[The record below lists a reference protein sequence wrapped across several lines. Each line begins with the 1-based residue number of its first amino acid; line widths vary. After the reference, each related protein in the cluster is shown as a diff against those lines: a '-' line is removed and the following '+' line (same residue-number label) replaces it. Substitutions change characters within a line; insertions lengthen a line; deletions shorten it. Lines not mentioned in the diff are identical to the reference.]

1 MFCSKCG
8 ANFNENTRF
17 CPQCGAAVSQAPTQP
32 EQPPKSKSSKKKWI
46 MLASVAVVAV
56 AAGVLLMLLLG
67 GGNDYQRIYKALLNT
82 VRMESAEITAHDVY
96 DNDYETAS
104 FCIDGD
110 NGYISYDNRY
120 LYGKYGG
127 KFFEYDERRD
137 EGMFAKL
144 DEHPEYNQ
152 ILSAAD
158 AAAGVLTGKTELK
171 PAVKSALFAYFPL
184 MNGFSLFDRDL
195 NRYSEELGVK
205 DSLNRAYLERLL
217 AMTREEYEALS
228 ENDRESADYSAIY
241 AMSSQVCSK
250 VREVLSATDWRSI
263 AITAD
268 DGYVVELTQTVA
280 DWQSERVKSW
290 LEELNPYSSIF
301 STQTKF
307 KGLDEVT
314 RGSKAI
320 FTGAFSEDGTF
331 ILTIEIVNTP
341 SEHTSAK
348 ADAEWEK
355 QREKIKRQIEKLDQA
370 QAKMDQAIDILF
382 EKLQDEEWMNQ
393 SCSITKSEDGE
404 EDVYNLTIRPKRF
417 LSNALKEI
425 KAYLDEEAAEYLVE
439 RINRKVGSDP
449 IKLQVTI
456 ADGKITRVK
465 SAQRE
470 FEANLEYYKGKLS
483 EIQIVYNGYRTIE
496 ISFDNVDA
504 IKFDKAY
511 MEDILAVCEEKELD

>member
-1 MFCSKCG
+1 MVCSKCG

-82 VRMESAEITAHDVY
+82 VRMESADVY
-96 DNDYETAS
+96 FNDYKTAS
-104 FCIDGD
+104 FCIDSD
-110 NGYISYDNRY
+110 SSDLQYY
-120 LYGKYGG
+120 
-127 KFFEYDERRD
+127 FEYDSD
-137 EGMFAKL
+137 VYGLYGGNMF
-144 DEHPEYNQ
+144 
-152 ILSAAD
+152 
-158 AAAGVLTGKTELK
+158 
-171 PAVKSALFAYFPL
+171 
-184 MNGFSLFDRDL
+184 
-195 NRYSEELGVK
+195 RYR
-205 DSLNRAYLERLL
+205 N
-217 AMTREEYEALS
+217 
-228 ENDRESADYSAIY
+228 N
-241 AMSSQVCSK
+241 
-250 VREVLSATDWRSI
+250 
-263 AITAD
+263 
-268 DGYVVELTQTVA
+268 
-280 DWQSERVKSW
+280 
-290 LEELNPYSSIF
+290 
-301 STQTKF
+301 
-307 KGLDEVT
+307 
-314 RGSKAI
+314 RGSKFPASSVLLSRNETNLELFLI
-320 FTGAFSEDGTF
+320 AALCSGR
-331 ILTIEIVNTP
+331 LTDKDFLHPYFEVMNDM
-341 SEHTSAK
+341 SGVL
-348 ADAEWEK
+348 EK
-355 QREKIKRQIEKLDQA
+355 SRE
-370 QAKMDQAIDILF
+370 AIDIANVRSAYAEVVTRYLENPSKMPQEITVKAEQTVEDWQTDPMPSLIYQSNWKQETYYFPASVRGYIVGIELLSDGNARPRITEAVNLEKNTSSLEIENDFGAALDILF
-382 EKLQDEEWMNQ
+382 DKLSDEEWMNQ

-425 KAYLDEEAAEYLVE
+425 KAYLHEETAENLVE
-439 RINRKVGSDP
+439 NINWMVGSDP